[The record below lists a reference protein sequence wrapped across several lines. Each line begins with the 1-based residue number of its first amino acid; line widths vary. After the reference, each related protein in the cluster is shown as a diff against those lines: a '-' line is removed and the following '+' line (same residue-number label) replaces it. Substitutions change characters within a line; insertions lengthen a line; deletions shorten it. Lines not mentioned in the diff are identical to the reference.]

1 MFHFNTPWTCQKT
14 QGFLT
19 FSGGIE
25 MENWLA
31 NESSYLADAGK
42 LQQWHDTAS
51 IILSRQLHTQNVTI
65 ETPEKDVKYVQS

>member
-19 FSGGIE
+19 FSGGYW
-25 MENWLA
+25 NGKLA
-31 NESSYLADAGK
+31 RNESSYLADAGK

>member
-1 MFHFNTPWTCQKT
+1 MSENPR
-14 QGFLT
+14 
-19 FSGGIE
+19 FSDVFRGYWNGK
-25 MENWLA
+25 LA
-31 NESSYLADAGK
+31 HNESSYLADAGK